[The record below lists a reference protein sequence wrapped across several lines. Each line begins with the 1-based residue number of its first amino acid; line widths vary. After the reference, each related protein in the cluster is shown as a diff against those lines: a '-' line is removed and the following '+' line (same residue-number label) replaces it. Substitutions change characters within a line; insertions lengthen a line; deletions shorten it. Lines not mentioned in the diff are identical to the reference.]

1 MLTVIA
7 ATYLTYALA
16 IARGITFFRLPTE
29 CRETDKHLV
38 GSLIAGSVMF
48 IIFQSLVWL
57 EKPGKLF
64 GSATLDSL
72 WMAFNFFNAAFYL
85 TLSHLFVRNRS
96 CRLRTD
102 EHGAT

>member
-1 MLTVIA
+1 MLTVVA
-7 ATYLTYALA
+7 VTYLTYAMA
-16 IARGITFFRLPTE
+16 IARGVTFFRIPTE

-48 IIFQSLVWL
+48 IVFQTLVWV

-64 GSATLDSL
+64 GSAALDSL

-96 CRLRTD
+96 CRVGTHEPSRT
-102 EHGAT
+102 